1 MSNLFNHP
9 LGYISNPIL
18 DSLSNE
24 SKNDLFPSFSSP
36 FKKDEL
42 NPLILTI
49 KENIEDIIKFQ
60 ETPIL
65 LNNNN
70 NYILNAKT
78 DEEISKNKISTKK
91 KVLNFYQLN
100 KSILRKN

>member
-9 LGYISNPIL
+9 LGYISNHISDL
-18 DSLSNE
+18 FSNE
-24 SKNDLFPSFSSP
+24 SKNEPFASFSWS

-42 NPLILTI
+42 NPLDLII
-49 KENIEDIIKFQ
+49 KDYIENITKLE